1 MENTMQNIANFQK
14 ARQIQ
19 TGQNPD
25 FRRYTPDRLQIAH
38 CSGTVILATHYLKVS
53 HEYTH

>member
-25 FRRYTPDRLQIAH
+25 FRRY
-38 CSGTVILATHYLKVS
+38 SS
-53 HEYTH
+53 